1 MSLVEILLIFVG
13 ISILMVVHETG
24 HYLAA
29 RAFGMKVVRYSIGFG
44 PTIFK
49 HKPKGSPTTFQ
60 IAIIPF
66 LAYVQIA
73 GMNPYE
79 EVEEHEDGLF
89 NDASL
94 FGRVVTVAAG
104 PFANY
109 LAAFLIALGVGL
121 IGWPPFY
128 LQQINPDDPRFLV
141 PAEVGEVVEDSPA
154 ERASLMA
161 GDEIIEMDGVA
172 IESFRELVVETR
184 QRPGQTVNIVV
195 RRDGQEVPL
204 TITPANNDG
213 QGSIGVIRAETEM
226 GPIQLGIG
234 EAATVAMVLP
244 WKLTLLQ
251 LSAVKNMV
259 TKRDT
264 SSLGGPVAI
273 GEAFGRAAR
282 EGPIHWIL
290 QLMMMS
296 IALGFFNLLPLPAL
310 DGGRLLFL
318 GYEAITTRK
327 PNPKFEAVIHG
338 VGIVFLLVL
347 IALVTVRDI
356 GRWGESTPAEAPE
369 SAQEQPEETS
379 QQPEAETEAS
389 DNVLDNSAPGNS
401 APAEE
406 VTPNAGVSPVD
417 QAPSEAPP
425 SGSPPP
431 ESVE

>member
-79 EVEEHEDGLF
+79 EVEENEEGLF

-121 IGWPPFY
+121 VGWPPYY
-128 LQQINPDDPRFLV
+128 LQQINPDDPRFVV
-141 PAEVGEVVEDSPA
+141 PAEVGQVVEDSPA
-154 ERASLMA
+154 ERATLMA

-172 IESFRELVVETR
+172 IESFRELVVQTR

-195 RRDGQEVPL
+195 RRDGAEVPL
-204 TITPANNDG
+204 TITPADNDG

-226 GPIQLGIG
+226 GPIQLGVG

-251 LSAVKNMV
+251 LGAVKNMV
-259 TKRDT
+259 TERDT

-338 VGIVFLLVL
+338 VGILFLLVL
-347 IALVTVRDI
+347 IGLVTVRDI
-356 GRWGESTPAEAPE
+356 GRWGDSAPESTPENTPATEPEGSEADGAQEANPETGAENAEEAPEGQTDEAPE
-369 SAQEQPEETS
+369 SQTGQ
-379 QQPEAETEAS
+379 
-389 DNVLDNSAPGNS
+389 
-401 APAEE
+401 PAESAAAAE
-406 VTPNAGVSPVD
+406 NSDT
-417 QAPSEAPP
+417 E
-425 SGSPPP
+425 
-431 ESVE
+431 